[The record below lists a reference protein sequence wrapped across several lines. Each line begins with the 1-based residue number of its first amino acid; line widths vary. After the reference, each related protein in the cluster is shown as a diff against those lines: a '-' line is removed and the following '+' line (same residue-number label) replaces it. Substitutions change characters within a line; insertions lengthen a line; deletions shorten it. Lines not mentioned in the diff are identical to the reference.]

1 MTKELF
7 IECIEAL
14 SKQVEIDAEV
24 SEHLAKAFPNT
35 YAANLLPDNNILSE
49 IIIKILRTEF
59 NDCCD
64 WINYYCYEL
73 NFGKENYRL
82 KVYDKEK
89 EIDIEKVKHCLELAT
104 LAPNSSDM
112 QLWEFYHIT
121 QPELM
126 AKVSR
131 ACLDQKAT
139 STASQIVVFVTRRDL
154 YRKRAKFDLDFETG
168 NIRRNSPI
176 DRQEKRIKDRKLYYG
191 ILMPF
196 VYARFCGI
204 LGLFRVL
211 LANVISIFRP
221 MMLEVSEGDVRV
233 VVHKSCALA
242 AQTFMIAMANEGYD
256 TCPLEGLDSRRLKR
270 LLKLPHGA
278 EINMVVSCGIRNG
291 NKGIWGERCRVPF
304 EEVYRKI

>member
-1 MTKELF
+1 
-7 IECIEAL
+7 
-14 SKQVEIDAEV
+14 
-24 SEHLAKAFPNT
+24 
-35 YAANLLPDNNILSE
+35 
-49 IIIKILRTEF
+49 
-59 NDCCD
+59 
-64 WINYYCYEL
+64 
-73 NFGKENYRL
+73 
-82 KVYDKEK
+82 
-89 EIDIEKVKHCLELAT
+89 
-104 LAPNSSDM
+104 
-112 QLWEFYHIT
+112 
-121 QPELM
+121 M

-154 YRKRAKFDLDFETG
+154 YRKRAKFVLDFETG
-168 NIRRNSPI
+168 NIRRNSPE

-196 VYARFCGI
+196 VYARFCGL
-204 LGLFRVL
+204 LGLFRML
-211 LANVISIFRP
+211 LANIISIFRP

-304 EEVYRKI
+304 EKVYRRI